1 LTGAGL
7 AKYDSRSTQLAVI
20 RVKANQKNRMK
31 IIISFLATVFLAAMT
46 FAQEE
51 SASPAESTAPATE
64 EKASATVEET
74 PASQPAEAASPA
86 AVKKAEAATSPKAAA
101 SAAATTTTAKP
112 AASTAASSGK
122 KMGVREMEE
131 KWEASIPSHD
141 FTTVQGFV
149 ASDFVGVSS
158 QGKFVDKSSMLAEY
172 KKDKDTYKSAKNE
185 RLNVKSFGPN
195 VTVVTGR
202 AREKGTGK
210 DGKAFDRTFL
220 FTDTWI
226 LRNGQWQCVA
236 SQIGKVKG

>member
-1 LTGAGL
+1 
-7 AKYDSRSTQLAVI
+7 
-20 RVKANQKNRMK
+20 MK

-74 PASQPAEAASPA
+74 PASKPAEAASPA

-112 AASTAASSGK
+112 AASTAASNGK

-158 QGKFVDKSSMLAEY
+158 QGKFVDKSGMLAEY

-220 FTDTWI
+220 FTDTWM
-226 LRNGQWQCVA
+226 LRGGQWQCVA
-236 SQIGKVKG
+236 SQVNKVKG

>member
-1 LTGAGL
+1 
-7 AKYDSRSTQLAVI
+7 
-20 RVKANQKNRMK
+20 MK
-31 IIISFLATVFLAAMT
+31 IIISFLATVFLAVMT

-74 PASQPAEAASPA
+74 PASKATEAIAP
-86 AVKKAEAATSPKAAA
+86 VPEKKAEAATSPKAAA
-101 SAAATTTTAKP
+101 TAAAKTEATTSTAAKP
-112 AASTAASSGK
+112 AAAAPSGK
-122 KMGVREMEE
+122 KMSVREMEE

-158 QGKFVDKSSMLAEY
+158 QGKFVDRSSMLAEY

-185 RLNVKSFGPN
+185 KLNVKSFGPN

-202 AREKGTGK
+202 ARENGTGK

-220 FTDTWI
+220 FTDTWM

-236 SQIGKVKG
+236 SQINKVKG

>member
-1 LTGAGL
+1 
-7 AKYDSRSTQLAVI
+7 
-20 RVKANQKNRMK
+20 MK
-31 IIISFLATVFLAAMT
+31 IIISFLATAFLAAMS

-51 SASPAESTAPATE
+51 SASPAESTAPATQ

-74 PASQPAEAASPA
+74 PGSQPAEAASPA
-86 AVKKAEAATSPKAAA
+86 AAKKAEAAKAAA
-101 SAAATTTTAKP
+101 PATAQKKDTTATAAKP
-112 AASTAASSGK
+112 ATSAAPAASSGK

-141 FTTVQGFV
+141 FATVQGFV
-149 ASDFVGVSS
+149 ASDFVGISS
-158 QGKFVDKSSMLAEY
+158 QSKFVDKSGVLAEY

-185 RLNVKSFGPN
+185 KLNVKSFGPN

-220 FTDTWI
+220 FTDTWM
-226 LRNGQWQCVA
+226 LRNGQWQCIA
-236 SQIGKVKG
+236 SQIAKIKG